1 MVLLLEQPK
10 LTKTDGNL
18 VCCGHFPE
26 ENREACILTTSTAL
40 RDKEF
45 LLYHEDRFWLAYHHM
60 NSLVTIWVN
69 TFALSPTH
77 TQNHLLTLLGIIT
90 V

>member
-40 RDKEF
+40 RDKDGF
-45 LLYHEDRFWLAYHHM
+45 SCIMRID
-60 NSLVTIWVN
+60 S
-69 TFALSPTH
+69 
-77 TQNHLLTLLGIIT
+77 G
-90 V
+90 